1 MLLSFNEKIIIK
13 KPCYKKK
20 FDYFVIDTLSVM
32 VKDSLESSHPV
43 SVEVNDPNEI
53 FSIFDELTYIKV
65 KLYCIFYLF
74 VMTSSFLNQ
83 GF

>member
-1 MLLSFNEKIIIK
+1 
-13 KPCYKKK
+13 
-20 FDYFVIDTLSVM
+20 M

-65 KLYCIFYLF
+65 KLCDSIYQMLLF
-74 VMTSSFLNQ
+74 EMNI
-83 GF
+83 